1 MERFDIP
8 ANPNNIA
15 VWYAYASGRYPDVR
29 KTIDDLI
36 AEDMTFTEKVCAE
49 IHEKYFNVGRET
61 LLVAKASDRIV
72 GELDRARDYVG
83 KASDN
88 THKIGG
94 RLKSC
99 AAHLSTEEGA
109 NDIKGVI
116 DQMVEE
122 TEAVGAET
130 MALSENLSH
139 VVDEVRTVVE
149 VVVSESRILTN
160 ETELLTNRLDGTARE
175 IRDIEREFRE
185 QRDEAL
191 TDALT
196 GVRNRK
202 HFDVSVQNEILGAR
216 KENKPLGL
224 IIIDLDHF
232 AQFNNEYGTAVGDLV
247 LRLVARTITDCT
259 KGQDVVG
266 RIGGEEFA
274 VLLPGTPEDGA
285 VRVAENIRNSFGRK
299 TLTNRR
305 TGEQYGSITLSSGV
319 TSLRGGE
326 IASQLLRRGTEAM
339 FEAKEAGR
347 DRINLIG

>member
-1 MERFDIP
+1 MEKFDIP

-36 AEDMTFTEKVCAE
+36 ADDMTFTENVCAE

-88 THKIGG
+88 TQKIGE

-130 MALSENLSH
+130 MALSEKLSH

-160 ETELLTNRLDGTARE
+160 ETDLLTSHLDGTARE

-185 QRDEAL
+185 HRDEA
-191 TDALT
+191 D
-196 GVRNRK
+196 
-202 HFDVSVQNEILGAR
+202 E
-216 KENKPLGL
+216 
-224 IIIDLDHF
+224 
-232 AQFNNEYGTAVGDLV
+232 
-247 LRLVARTITDCT
+247 
-259 KGQDVVG
+259 
-266 RIGGEEFA
+266 
-274 VLLPGTPEDGA
+274 
-285 VRVAENIRNSFGRK
+285 
-299 TLTNRR
+299 
-305 TGEQYGSITLSSGV
+305 
-319 TSLRGGE
+319 
-326 IASQLLRRGTEAM
+326 RGTID
-339 FEAKEAGR
+339 GR
-347 DRINLIG
+347 LRHGNSS